1 VITERSLY
9 IHFVRAI
16 SALLVCTGHA
26 KEFILMDRQPSDGT
40 LSLMFR
46 GLLSLGGPAVMVFF
60 FISGFLVGG
69 REIINFRHGN
79 LNPRKYLLDRL
90 SRLWLVII
98 PALILTYFLNSIT
111 CTAYRYD
118 SFCQLNG
125 DLNFYIIPPDR
136 SEGIFDFLRNLLFL
150 QSFLGPVWGSNGPL
164 WSLSYEFWYYIIFYS
179 ILILLFAYKTR
190 AYLSK
195 RIAFAILSLVVGFF
209 VLNTDWLKLG
219 IVWLFGA
226 LASGFPPK
234 WTLLRFLDAG
244 GVFTKIVL
252 IFSGLVLPAMLIS
265 KIHSNFLTLLLIS
278 GVLYFSIFCMKSD
291 NLVSSHK
298 FKKTV
303 LFSSISFTL
312 YALHFPL
319 IALISAA
326 IGLNQDL
333 PMNVPNLLLV
343 VLVSTICVLF
353 SLLIASFTE
362 LKLEK
367 VRNYLGY
374 KFI

>member
-1 VITERSLY
+1 
-9 IHFVRAI
+9 
-16 SALLVCTGHA
+16 
-26 KEFILMDRQPSDGT
+26 
-40 LSLMFR
+40 
-46 GLLSLGGPAVMVFF
+46 
-60 FISGFLVGG
+60 
-69 REIINFRHGN
+69 
-79 LNPRKYLLDRL
+79 
-90 SRLWLVII
+90 
-98 PALILTYFLNSIT
+98 
-111 CTAYRYD
+111 
-118 SFCQLNG
+118 
-125 DLNFYIIPPDR
+125 
-136 SEGIFDFLRNLLFL
+136 
-150 QSFLGPVWGSNGPL
+150 
-164 WSLSYEFWYYIIFYS
+164 
-179 ILILLFAYKTR
+179 
-190 AYLSK
+190 
-195 RIAFAILSLVVGFF
+195 

-244 GVFTKIVL
+244 GVFTKIGL
-252 IFSGLVLPAMLIS
+252 IFSGLVLPAMLIN

-319 IALISAA
+319 MALISAA

-374 KFI
+374 KFL